1 MSDDKINMNH
11 GAGGEVMANLIS
23 STILD
28 NITNKSVNGGISLD
42 ALDDGASIPLGD
54 YEIVMTTDGHTIDP
68 LFFPGGDI
76 GRISAAGTINDVSV
90 MGAKPLAISNAII
103 MQEGFPIEDLD
114 KIMKSLNEAC
124 EEVDVAVITGD
135 TKVMPQDK
143 LDGIVMVTTGIGIA
157 KKGEVV
163 RDSGLEVGDKIIITG
178 SLGDHGMS
186 LMSFREGFGFDTDLK
201 SDVAPMWNII
211 KKALDVGGVT
221 AMKDPTR
228 GGFANAI
235 NEMASKSGNGIV
247 LEQDAIPIRDEV
259 HAVSEMLGIDPFE
272 VANEGKV
279 VMGVKADK
287 AEEVLEAIKSEKYGE
302 NAAIIGEVVEGDY
315 VIVNTPI
322 GGERILEALF
332 TRRVIAYFIDFFV
345 VSAFMWIISF
355 LLSIFINPHGTFQ
368 PYNYLGYI
376 VPIIGL
382 IYFVYLEKTKQATV
396 GKSLMYLQVVSRNGY
411 PITWIQAIVR
421 NLTKIFWFPIIFDW
435 VLGKI
440 FKSNDRL
447 FGSFTKTMVVNE
459 IQY

>member
-11 GAGGEVMANLIS
+11 GAGGEVMANLIA
-23 STILD
+23 STVLD
-28 NITNKSVNGGISLD
+28 NITKKSVNGGISLD
-42 ALDDGASIPLGD
+42 DLDDGASIPLGD
-54 YEIVMTTDGHTIDP
+54 YEIVVTTDGHTIDP

-90 MGAKPLAISNAII
+90 MGARPLAISNAII

-114 KIMKSLNEAC
+114 KIMKSLNETC
-124 EEVDVAVITGD
+124 SEVDVAVITGD

-157 KKGEVV
+157 KKGEVI
-163 RDSGLEVGDKIIITG
+163 RDSTLEVGDKIIVTG

-186 LMSFREGFGFDTDLK
+186 LMSFREGFGFETDLK

-211 KKALDVGGVT
+211 NKALEIGGVT

-235 NEMASKSGNGIV
+235 NEMASKAGVGVV
-247 LEQDAIPIRDEV
+247 LEQDSIPIKEEV

-287 AEEVLEAIKSEKYGE
+287 ADAVLEAIKGEKYGE

-322 GGERILEALF
+322 GGERILEAPIADPVP
-332 TRRVIAYFIDFFV
+332 RVCWGVFKWQVYLQEEWLHIFLI
-345 VSAFMWIISF
+345 F
-355 LLSIFINPHGTFQ
+355 LLFPHSC
-368 PYNYLGYI
+368 
-376 VPIIGL
+376 GL
-382 IYFVYLEKTKQATV
+382 CHICVI
-396 GKSLMYLQVVSRNGY
+396 S
-411 PITWIQAIVR
+411 
-421 NLTKIFWFPIIFDW
+421 
-435 VLGKI
+435 
-440 FKSNDRL
+440 
-447 FGSFTKTMVVNE
+447 
-459 IQY
+459 

>member
-11 GAGGEVMANLIS
+11 GAGGEVMANLIA
-23 STILD
+23 STVLD
-28 NITNKSVNGGISLD
+28 NITKKSVNGGISLD
-42 ALDDGASIPLGD
+42 DLDDGASIPLGD
-54 YEIVMTTDGHTIDP
+54 YEIVVTTDGHTIDP

-90 MGAKPLAISNAII
+90 MGARPLAISNAII

-114 KIMKSLNEAC
+114 RIMKSLNEAC

-157 KKGEVV
+157 KKGELV

-186 LMSFREGFGFDTDLK
+186 LMSFREGL
-201 SDVAPMWNII
+201 I
-211 KKALDVGGVT
+211 GGVT

-235 NEMASKSGNGIV
+235 NEMASKAGVGVV
-247 LEQDAIPIRDEV
+247 LEQDAIPIRNEV

-287 AEEVLEAIKSEKYGE
+287 AESVLEAIKGEKYGE

-322 GGERILEALF
+322 GGERILEAPIADPVP
-332 TRRVIAYFIDFFV
+332 RVC
-345 VSAFMWIISF
+345 
-355 LLSIFINPHGTFQ
+355 
-368 PYNYLGYI
+368 
-376 VPIIGL
+376 
-382 IYFVYLEKTKQATV
+382 
-396 GKSLMYLQVVSRNGY
+396 
-411 PITWIQAIVR
+411 
-421 NLTKIFWFPIIFDW
+421 
-435 VLGKI
+435 
-440 FKSNDRL
+440 
-447 FGSFTKTMVVNE
+447 
-459 IQY
+459 